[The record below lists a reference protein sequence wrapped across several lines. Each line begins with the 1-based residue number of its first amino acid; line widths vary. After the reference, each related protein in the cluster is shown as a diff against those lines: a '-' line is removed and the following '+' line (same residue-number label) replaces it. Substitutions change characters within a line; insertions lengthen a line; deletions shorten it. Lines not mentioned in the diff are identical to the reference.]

1 MDELPGLQ
9 LCGLIWDRRAT
20 GIRYLRTKRL
30 SIEFMCQRWSWI
42 FKTDQD
48 HFTELKYTRFFKS
61 RKSDESGAA
70 AAEASAGL
78 PA

>member
-9 LCGLIWDRRAT
+9 LCGLIWDRHAT

-30 SIEFMCQRWSWI
+30 SIEFMCQRWSRI
-42 FKTDQD
+42 FKTDHD

-61 RKSDESGAA
+61 RKSDESGAT
-70 AAEASAGL
+70 ASRCLLA
-78 PA
+78 